1 MHIMKPIL
9 PTVEDKEKIKK
20 GDYEIIFK
28 YYLQNYEFIKIVAKS
43 YCRTNRLQNNLFED
57 IAQECLLYFH
67 KFKFDNVAEFIRSIK
82 DIAVYVRWGGERVF
96 NQKRQGKTEIFT
108 ILDEPINRNRR
119 HGGEPETLGETIVAP
134 YDIIEEIEPTKQYT
148 DEIYKLAQSYMSE
161 REKQAFE
168 YFYYTDLTAR
178 EIGAIMGITING
190 AQSLKNSYMRKLK
203 RNSQEFSERLLS
215 IK

>member
-1 MHIMKPIL
+1 MKPSL
-9 PTVEDKEKIKK
+9 PTVEDIEKIKK
-20 GDYEIIFK
+20 GDNEIIFK
-28 YYLQNYEFIKIVAKS
+28 YYLQNYEFIKMVAKS
-43 YCRTNRLQNNLFED
+43 YCRKNRLQNNLFED
-57 IAQECLLYFH
+57 IAQECLLYFK
-67 KFKFDNVAEFIRSIK
+67 KFKFDNAVSFIRSIN

-96 NQKRQGKTEIFT
+96 NQMRQGNTEILT
-108 ILDEPINRNRR
+108 ILDEPISRNRR
-119 HGGEPETLGETIVAP
+119 HGGELVTLGETIVAP
-134 YDIIEEIEPTKQYT
+134 YDIIEEIEPTKRYT

>member
-1 MHIMKPIL
+1 MKPSL
-9 PTVEDKEKIKK
+9 PTVEDIEKIKK
-20 GDYEIIFK
+20 GDNEIIFK
-28 YYLQNYEFIKIVAKS
+28 YYLQNYEFIKMVAKS
-43 YCRTNRLQNNLFED
+43 YCRKNRLQNNLFED
-57 IAQECLLYFH
+57 ITQECLLYFK
-67 KFKFDNVAEFIRSIK
+67 KFKFDNAFAFIRSIN

-96 NQKRQGKTEIFT
+96 NQMRQGKTEILT
-108 ILDEPINRNRR
+108 VLDEPISRNRR

-134 YDIIEEIEPTKQYT
+134 YDIIEEIEPTKRYT
-148 DEIYKLAQSYMSE
+148 DEIYELARSYMSE

-190 AQSLKNSYMRKLK
+190 AQSLKNNYMRKLK

-215 IK
+215 VK

>member
-1 MHIMKPIL
+1 MKPIL

-20 GDYEIIFK
+20 GDSEIIFK
-28 YYLQNYEFIKIVAKS
+28 YYLQNYEFIKMVAKS
-43 YCRTNRLQNNLFED
+43 YCRKNRLRNNLFED
-57 IAQECLLYFH
+57 IAQECLLYFQ
-67 KFKFDNVAEFIRSIK
+67 KFNFENAVRFIRSIN
-82 DIAVYVRWGGERVF
+82 DIAVYVRWGGERVYH
-96 NQKRQGKTEIFT
+96 QVRQGNTEILT
-108 ILDEPINRNRR
+108 ILDEPISRERR
-119 HGGEPETLGETIVAP
+119 HGGEPQTLGETIVAP
-134 YDIIEEIEPTKQYT
+134 YDIMEEIEPIKRYT
-148 DEIYKLAQSYMSE
+148 DEIYILAQSYMSE

-178 EIGAIMGITING
+178 EIGEIMGISING

>member
-1 MHIMKPIL
+1 MKPSL
-9 PTVEDKEKIKK
+9 PTVEDIEKIKK
-20 GDYEIIFK
+20 GDNEIIFK
-28 YYLQNYEFIKIVAKS
+28 YYLQNYEFIKMVAKS
-43 YCRTNRLQNNLFED
+43 YCRKNRLQNNLFED
-57 IAQECLLYFH
+57 ITQECLLYFK
-67 KFKFDNVAEFIRSIK
+67 KFKFDSAVSFIRSIN

-96 NQKRQGKTEIFT
+96 NQMRQGKTEILT
-108 ILDEPINRNRR
+108 ILDEPISRNRR

-134 YDIIEEIEPTKQYT
+134 YDIIEEIEPTKRYT
-148 DEIYKLAQSYMSE
+148 DEIYKLVQSYMSE

-190 AQSLKNSYMRKLK
+190 AQALKNNYMRKLK